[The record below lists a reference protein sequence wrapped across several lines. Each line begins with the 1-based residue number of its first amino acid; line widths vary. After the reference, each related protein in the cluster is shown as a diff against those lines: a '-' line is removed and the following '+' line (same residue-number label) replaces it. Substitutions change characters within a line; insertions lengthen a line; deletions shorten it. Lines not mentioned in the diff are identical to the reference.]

1 MNLSK
6 IGIKWFLFSI
16 LTAIISFLGMIYFS
30 RVLGAKMLGIY
41 FLFLSVLTVF
51 NLFTNIGL
59 QGATIKRISEGT
71 QQSEI
76 ATASLMFRLG
86 SFTLFALIILIFE
99 DQLDLYMGAGLS
111 RYLILILG
119 LTQFSDIFR
128 EILHGEQKVD
138 IGGAYDFIQQ
148 LTRVAF
154 QSFLTLLGFEIFGLI
169 MGLGIGILISV
180 LVCSRFID
188 VSIKTPKRSHFE
200 SLFSYSKFSFGNAL
214 GGYLY
219 EWVGILVIG
228 FFLTQEYAGV
238 YGVAWGLSAIFLLL
252 SHAVANSIYPRIS
265 ELSTRNKK
273 DEIAGFFSES
283 LIYSPL
289 LVIPG
294 FFGSLVVT
302 NEIFG
307 TIYGEEF
314 KIGYQ
319 VLIILMLARV
329 FQSMQ
334 IISVRILEG
343 INMPHLV
350 FKVNTAT
357 TILNIFG
364 TFLLVYFFGFIGAAV
379 GTMLTI
385 FVSFIWNTKT
395 ACRELNVKIPGR
407 EIVLELFSAA
417 IMGII
422 VFGISRKL
430 MFSYMPNLIIAIF
443 AGAFIYFAILL
454 FLSERL
460 RSKCLSLIK
469 DVMNNNNHRS
479 VEA

>member
-6 IGIKWFLFSI
+6 IGIRWFVFSI
-16 LTAIISFLGMIYFS
+16 MTAVISFLGMIYFS

-99 DQLDLYMGAGLS
+99 DHLDLYMGAGLS

-148 LTRVAF
+148 FMRVAF
-154 QSFLTLLGFEIFGLI
+154 QSFLTLMGFEIFGLI

-180 LVCSRFID
+180 LVCSRFIG

-219 EWVGILVIG
+219 EWVGILIIG
-228 FFLTQEYAGV
+228 FFFAPEYAGV
-238 YGVAWGLSAIFLLL
+238 YGVAWGLSATFLLL

-273 DEIAGFFSES
+273 DEIAGIFSKS
-283 LIYSPL
+283 LMYSPL

-294 FFGSLVVT
+294 FFGALVVT

-314 KIGYQ
+314 KTGYP

-334 IISVRILEG
+334 IISVRVIEG
-343 INMPHLV
+343 INQPNLV
-350 FKVNTAT
+350 FRVNTAT

-364 TFLLVYFFGFIGAAV
+364 TLLFTYLFGFIGAAL
-379 GTMLTI
+379 GTMFTI
-385 FVSFIWNTKT
+385 FVSFVWNTKT
-395 ACRELNVKIPGR
+395 ACRELNAKIPGKD
-407 EIVLELFSAA
+407 ILLELFSAA
-417 IMGII
+417 VMGII
-422 VFGISRKL
+422 VFGISKKM
-430 MFSYMPNLIIAIF
+430 MFSFMPNLIIAIF
-443 AGAFIYFAILL
+443 VGAIIYFAILL
-454 FLSERL
+454 SLSECI
-460 RSKCLSLIK
+460 RSKCLSILNEVINKNIK
-469 DVMNNNNHRS
+469 A
-479 VEA
+479 VEI

>member
-6 IGIKWFLFSI
+6 IGIKWFFFSI
-16 LTAIISFLGMIYFS
+16 MTAVISFLGMIYFS
-30 RVLGAKMLGIY
+30 RILGAKMLGIY

-59 QGATIKRISEGT
+59 QGATIKRISEGI

-99 DQLDLYMGAGLS
+99 DQLNAYMGAGLS

-148 LTRVAF
+148 FVRVAF

-180 LVCSRFID
+180 LVCSRFIS

-219 EWVGILVIG
+219 EWVGILIIG
-228 FFLTQEYAGV
+228 FFLAQEYAGV
-238 YGVAWGLSAIFLLL
+238 YGVSWGLSATFLLL

-265 ELSTRNKK
+265 ELSTRNEK
-273 DEIAGFFSES
+273 DEIAGLFSES

-294 FFGSLVVT
+294 LFGSLVVT

-314 KIGYQ
+314 KIGYP
-319 VLIILMLARV
+319 VLITLMLARV

-343 INMPHLV
+343 INLPNLV
-350 FKVNTAT
+350 FRVNTAT
-357 TILNIFG
+357 TIINILG
-364 TFLLVYFFGFIGAAV
+364 TFLLVYFFGFVGAAI

-385 FVSFIWNTKT
+385 FVSFVWNTKV
-395 ACRELNVKIPGR
+395 ACHELNAKIPVR
-407 EIVLELFSAA
+407 ETMLEFLSAA
-417 IMGII
+417 VMGII
-422 VFGISRKL
+422 VLGISKYL
-430 MFSYMPNLIIAIF
+430 KFSYMPNLIIAIF
-443 AGAFIYFAILL
+443 IGAIIYFAILL
-454 FLSERL
+454 SLSRSI
-460 RSKCLSLIK
+460 RSKCLSILNE
-469 DVMNNNNHRS
+469 VMNRTNRA

>member
-30 RVLGAKMLGIY
+30 RALGAKMLGIY

-111 RYLILILG
+111 RYLIMILG

-154 QSFLTLLGFEIFGLI
+154 QSFLTFLGFEIFGMI

-265 ELSTRNKK
+265 ELSTWNRR
-273 DEIAGFFSES
+273 DEIAGIFSES
-283 LIYSPL
+283 LIFSPL

-294 FFGSLVVT
+294 FIGSLVVT

-314 KIGYQ
+314 KIGYPL
-319 VLIILMLARV
+319 LIILMLARV

-334 IISVRILEG
+334 IISVRTIEG
-343 INMPHLV
+343 MNMPNLV
-350 FKVNTAT
+350 FRVNTT
-357 TILNIFG
+357 TTVINILG
-364 TFLLVYFFGFIGAAV
+364 TFLLVYFIGFIGAAV

-385 FVSFIWNTKT
+385 FVSFIWNTRT
-395 ACRELNVKIPGR
+395 ACRELNLKIPVR
-407 EIVLELFSAA
+407 EVALELFSAA
-417 IMGII
+417 VMGVV

-430 MFSYMPNLIIAIF
+430 TFSYMPNLIL
-443 AGAFIYFAILL
+443 AILL
-454 FLSERL
+454 GAIIYFVVLLLLSRFFRSRCLFILSEIINR
-460 RSKCLSLIK
+460 
-469 DVMNNNNHRS
+469 NNKA
-479 VEA
+479 VDT

>member
-6 IGIKWFLFSI
+6 IGIKWFVFSI
-16 LTAIISFLGMIYFS
+16 MTAVISFLGMIYFS
-30 RVLGAKMLGIY
+30 RVLGARMLGIY

-59 QGATIKRISEGT
+59 QGATIKRISEGI

-86 SFTLFALIILIFE
+86 SFTLFALIIFIFK

-148 LTRVAF
+148 FVRVAF

-180 LVCSRFID
+180 LVCSRFIS

-238 YGVAWGLSAIFLLL
+238 YGVAWGLSATFLLL

-265 ELSTRNKK
+265 ELSTRNGK
-273 DEIAGFFSES
+273 DEIAGIFSDS
-283 LIYSPL
+283 LMYSPL

-294 FFGSLVVT
+294 FFGALVVT

-314 KIGYQ
+314 KIGYP

-334 IISVRILEG
+334 IISVRVIEG
-343 INMPHLV
+343 INQPNLV
-350 FKVNTAT
+350 FRVNTVT

-364 TFLLVYFFGFIGAAV
+364 TLLFVYLFGFIGAAL

-385 FVSFIWNTKT
+385 FISFVWNTKT
-395 ACRELNVKIPGR
+395 ACRELNVKIPGQ

-417 IMGII
+417 VMGII
-422 VFGISRKL
+422 VFGISKKM
-430 MFSYMPNLIIAIF
+430 MFSYMPNLMIAIF
-443 AGAFIYFAILL
+443 VGAVIYFAILL
-454 FLSERL
+454 SLSERI
-460 RSKCLSLIK
+460 RSKCLSILNELINK
-469 DVMNNNNHRS
+469 NNRA
-479 VEA
+479 VEI

>member
-6 IGIKWFLFSI
+6 IGIKWFVFSI
-16 LTAIISFLGMIYFS
+16 MTAVISFLGMIYFS
-30 RVLGAKMLGIY
+30 RVLGARMLGIY

-59 QGATIKRISEGT
+59 QGATIKRISEGI

-86 SFTLFALIILIFE
+86 SFTLFALIIFIFKE
-99 DQLDLYMGAGLS
+99 QLDLYMGAGLS

-148 LTRVAF
+148 FVRVAF
-154 QSFLTLLGFEIFGLI
+154 QSFLTLMGFEIFGLI
-169 MGLGIGILISV
+169 MGLGIGMLISV
-180 LVCSRFID
+180 LVCSRFIS
-188 VSIKTPKRSHFE
+188 VSIKTPNRSHFE

-238 YGVAWGLSAIFLLL
+238 YGVAWGLSATFLLL

-265 ELSTRNKK
+265 ELSTRNGK
-273 DEIAGFFSES
+273 DEIAGIFSDS
-283 LIYSPL
+283 LMYSPL

-294 FFGSLVVT
+294 FFGALVVT

-314 KIGYQ
+314 KIGYPI
-319 VLIILMLARV
+319 LIILMLARV

-334 IISVRILEG
+334 IISVRVIEG
-343 INMPHLV
+343 INQPNLV
-350 FKVNTAT
+350 FRVNTAT

-364 TFLLVYFFGFIGAAV
+364 TLLFVYLFGFIGAAL

-385 FVSFIWNTKT
+385 FISFVWNTKT
-395 ACRELNVKIPGR
+395 ACRELNVKIPGK
-407 EIVLELFSAA
+407 EIVFELFSAA
-417 IMGII
+417 VMGII
-422 VFGISRKL
+422 VFWISKKM
-430 MFSYMPNLIIAIF
+430 MFSYMPYLIFAIF
-443 AGAFIYFAILL
+443 IGAVIYFAILL
-454 FLSERL
+454 SLSERI
-460 RSKCLSLIK
+460 RSKCLSILNEVINK
-469 DVMNNNNHRS
+469 NNRA
-479 VEA
+479 VEI

>member
-16 LTAIISFLGMIYFS
+16 LTAVVSFLGMIYFS
-30 RVLGAKMLGIY
+30 RILGAKILGIY

-59 QGATIKRISEGT
+59 QSATIKRISEGT

-76 ATASLMFRLG
+76 ATASLLFRLG
-86 SFTLFALIILIFE
+86 SFTLFALIILVFE
-99 DQLDLYMGAGLS
+99 DNLDTYMGAGLS

-148 LTRVAF
+148 FMRVAF
-154 QSFLTLLGFEIFGLI
+154 QSSLIFLGFEIFGMI

-180 LVCSRFID
+180 LVCSRFVS

-238 YGVAWGLSAIFLLL
+238 YGVAWGLSATFLLL

-273 DEIAGFFSES
+273 DEIAGLYSDG

-294 FFGSLVVT
+294 FFGALVVT
-302 NEIFG
+302 NEILG
-307 TIYGEEF
+307 TIYGEDF
-314 KIGYQ
+314 KMGYTA
-319 VLIILMLARV
+319 LIILMLARV

-334 IISVRILEG
+334 IVSVRIIEG
-343 INMPHLV
+343 INQPNLV
-350 FKVNTAT
+350 FRVNTAT
-357 TILNIFG
+357 TIINIIG
-364 TFLLVYFFGFIGAAV
+364 TFLLVYIFGFIGAAISTV
-379 GTMLTI
+379 LTI
-385 FVSFIWNTKT
+385 FISFVWNTKT
-395 ACRELNVKIPGR
+395 ACKELSVKIPAK
-407 EIVLELFSAA
+407 EIAYEVFSA
-417 IMGII
+417 IVMGII
-422 VFGISRKL
+422 VFGISKKV

-443 AGAFIYFAILL
+443 IGAIIYFAVLL
-454 FLSERL
+454 FLSEHF
-460 RSKCLSLIK
+460 RSKCLSILNEI
-469 DVMNNNNHRS
+469 MNKNS
-479 VEA
+479 KAVEI